1 MPLSHAILAFLD
13 YQPMSGYDL
22 KKIFDLSIAHF
33 WSATQSHIY
42 KELEALEKN
51 GFASGEVIPQ
61 AGKPNRKEYSITDE
75 GRAELRRWLTT
86 SLAVEPVRQANL
98 IQIFFSHFSSNDE
111 IIALLDDRMVQLR
124 ERIQTL
130 RTQAQSAID
139 ENAKNIGIERAR
151 QLWQITLDYGIEY
164 HEFELA
170 WHEKTKE
177 TIRGLSPLIPPG

>member
-1 MPLSHAILAFLD
+1 
-13 YQPMSGYDL
+13 
-22 KKIFDLSIAHF
+22 
-33 WSATQSHIY
+33 
-42 KELEALEKN
+42 
-51 GFASGEVIPQ
+51 
-61 AGKPNRKEYSITDE
+61 
-75 GRAELRRWLTT
+75 
-86 SLAVEPVRQANL
+86 
-98 IQIFFSHFSSNDE
+98 
-111 IIALLDDRMVQLR
+111 MVQLG